1 MTTKEI
7 QEVRKASK
15 DLLDLSNKVRRE
27 TEVIQACIRELD
39 NIAHAV
45 NSAAYDVGVS
55 AANLSEE
62 EEPDMISPAQL
73 ERVADKATGVSGLF
87 MNRAIDFLA
96 EIGARLKSAPEDELN
111 PDPNF
116 QPLKVTYSNRH
127 ELALY
132 TLTQAPNL
140 LGEDRFKSYHS
151 EPIPF

>member
-1 MTTKEI
+1 MTT
-7 QEVRKASK
+7 QELLYIRKATK
-15 DLLDLSNKVRRE
+15 DLVDLSNKVRSE
-27 TEVIQACIRELD
+27 TEVVQQCIRALD
-39 NIAHAV
+39 DIAHEVNNIAYDIGV
-45 NSAAYDVGVS
+45 DAAD
-55 AANLSEE
+55 LCEE

-116 QPLKVTYSNRH
+116 QPLKVTYSNRY